1 MDHAP
6 KSRDLF
12 HLSTWV
18 TCLREINAASAHTQ
32 RDPHC
37 DSAIHIS
44 PRYAIH
50 LHLCCFRAKGIWCT
64 DDLLYMTGN
73 GDSGALF
80 EQIASA
86 MVFCATNPDRDAN
99 GSVWALF
106 PNGTLQQM
114 EEARETE
121 SDGKLP
127 EYTER

>member
-1 MDHAP
+1 
-6 KSRDLF
+6 
-12 HLSTWV
+12 
-18 TCLREINAASAHTQ
+18 
-32 RDPHC
+32 
-37 DSAIHIS
+37 
-44 PRYAIH
+44 
-50 LHLCCFRAKGIWCT
+50 
-64 DDLLYMTGN
+64 MTGN